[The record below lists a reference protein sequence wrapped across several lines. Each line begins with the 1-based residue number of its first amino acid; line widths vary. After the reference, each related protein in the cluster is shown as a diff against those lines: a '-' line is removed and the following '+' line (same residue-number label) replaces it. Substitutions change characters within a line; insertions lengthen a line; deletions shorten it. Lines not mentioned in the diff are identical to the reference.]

1 MDKPTEVP
9 DKAPEWFKLWAA
21 KYNAERAEY
30 NEKRAIEESGHTG
43 RFWGTVVAFGL
54 GNVAILV
61 GAGLWLGSRPT
72 KADFQTL
79 NSRVEG
85 LATKADLQ
93 TLNSRVDGLA
103 TKADLQKEIRTLRKE
118 LLENDVDILG
128 FVLEAH
134 GDKKIRAAIEKKIG
148 KMQEKIEILEKSLAE
163 NQPESPE
170 HFQVVTGTIENYNPA
185 TALVE
190 VRSDDSL
197 IKGKMPLIPMAA
209 RLFGSSGL
217 TEVPL
222 GTEHKGWEA
231 SFVLVRGE
239 IGEPKIIR
247 KVILFEPKP

>member
-1 MDKPTEVP
+1 MNKPTDVP
-9 DKAPEWFKLWAA
+9 DKAPEWFKLWASE
-21 KYNAERAEY
+21 YNAE
-30 NEKRAIEESGHTG
+30 RAIEESGHTG
-43 RFWGTVVAFGL
+43 RFWGTVVAFVL
-54 GNVAILV
+54 GNVAIIA
-61 GAGLWLGSRPT
+61 GACLWLGSRPT
-72 KADFQTL
+72 KADF
-79 NSRVEG
+79 
-85 LATKADLQ
+85 Q

-170 HFQVVTGTIENYNPA
+170 HFQVVTGTIENYDPA

-209 RLFGSSGL
+209 RLFGRSGL

>member
-1 MDKPTEVP
+1 MDDQNKVP
-9 DKAPEWFKLWAA
+9 EDAPSWFKEWAA
-21 KYNAERAEY
+21 NHKAEEAQ
-30 NEKRAIEESGHTG
+30 HTN
-43 RFWGTVVAFGL
+43 RFWMAVL
-54 GNVAILV
+54 GFFVGNLLAIGGGCQKLGKLEERIANVKSQVDL
-61 GAGLWLGSRPT
+61 
-72 KADFQTL
+72 
-79 NSRVEG
+79 
-85 LATKADLQ
+85 LATKDSVANLTNTQGDLMKKIER
-93 TLNSRVDGLA
+93 LP
-103 TKADLQKEIRTLRKE
+103 TKEDVQKEIRNLRKE

-170 HFQVVTGTIENYNPA
+170 HFQVATGTIENYDPA
-185 TALVE
+185 TALVK

-197 IKGKMPLIPMAA
+197 IEGKMPLIPMAA